1 MSEATEMRLH
11 ADVVRRLEIIE
22 ADARRREEMQQQRHE
37 ENTQRLYRIE
47 KETTER
53 VARIEKVLTEA
64 SVYFK
69 LGRWTMHILMAI
81 GGGLIVAILAKW
93 AGVKP

>member
-1 MSEATEMRLH
+1 MPDLTNMH
-11 ADVVRRLEIIE
+11 HVIRRLEVIE
-22 ADARRREEMQQQRHE
+22 ADARRREESQQQRHE

-53 VARIEKVLTEA
+53 FAKIEKVLTEA

-69 LGRWTMHILMAI
+69 LGRWTMNILMAI
-81 GGGLIVAILAKW
+81 CGGMVVATLTKW
-93 AGVKP
+93 IGARP